1 MSSSTK
7 VARARRHANSDSAI
21 ARPVTRQRR
30 WNTATQGLVRWRVV
44 RYVVLISGAVVMILP
59 FGFMVSTALSSKRWI
74 MPFPPTLWPDNPTLN
89 NFVRALTEAGLQ
101 RYAINSVIIAVVA
114 VALTLIVSSLSA
126 FAFARL
132 EFPGRDLIFGFY
144 LVTMMI
150 PDLIALLPKFQVLRD
165 FGLTNTWWGLWVI
178 YVSNA
183 VAFNTFLLRA
193 FFLQVPRELED
204 ATKIDG
210 GGPWTFFLRILLP
223 LAKPAL
229 ATVAV
234 FAFLG
239 AWDDFW
245 WARLLIQDPD
255 LRTLPIGIQL
265 FFNSHATQ
273 WTTIFAA
280 TTLAALPEIAIFVA
294 LQRYF
299 VNGMYSGAIRG

>member
-1 MSSSTK
+1 MVNLIEAKPSTSPYP
-7 VARARRHANSDSAI
+7 AATPPPARPRARGRN
-21 ARPVTRQRR
+21 R
-30 WNTATQGLVRWRVV
+30 ATMGLLRWRIL
-44 RYVVLISGAVVMILP
+44 RYVVLALGAIVMVLP
-59 FGFMVSTALSSKRWI
+59 FGYMVGTALSPERWVL
-74 MPFPPTLWPDNPTLN
+74 PFPPTIWPDDPTLD

-101 RYAINSVIIAVVA
+101 RYAINSLIVAIVA
-114 VALTLIVSSLSA
+114 VILTVVVSSLSA

-132 EFPGRDLIFGFY
+132 EFPFKEVIFGFY
-144 LVTMMI
+144 LVTMMV

-193 FFLQVPRELED
+193 FFSRVPRELED
-204 ATKIDG
+204 ATRMDG
-210 GGPWTFFLRILLP
+210 GGTWTFFLRILLP
-223 LAKPAL
+223 LTKPAL

-245 WARLLIQDPD
+245 WARLLLQDEG

-265 FFNSHATQ
+265 FFNAHATQ
-273 WTTIFAA
+273 WTTVFAA
-280 TTLAALPEIAIFVA
+280 TTLASLPEIAIFIA
-294 LQRYF
+294 LQRFF
-299 VNGMYSGAIRG
+299 VNGTYSGGIRG

>member
-1 MSSSTK
+1 MSAEVKTP
-7 VARARRHANSDSAI
+7 ARRPGMN
-21 ARPVTRQRR
+21 R
-30 WNTATQGLVRWRVV
+30 ATLGLVRWRVL
-44 RYVVLISGAVVMILP
+44 RYVLLSAGAVVMVLP
-59 FGFMVSTALSSKRWI
+59 FAYMVGTALSPARWV
-74 MPFPPTLWPDNPTLN
+74 MPYPPTIWPQDATLD

-101 RYAINSVIIAVVA
+101 RYALNSLIVAAVA
-114 VALTLIVSSLSA
+114 VLLTLIVSSLSA

-132 EFPGRDLIFGFY
+132 EFPFKEVIFGFY

-165 FGLTNTWWGLWVI
+165 LGLTNSWWGLWAV

-193 FFLQVPRELED
+193 FFSRIPKELED
-204 ATKIDG
+204 ATRIDG
-210 GGPWTFFLRILLP
+210 GSVWTFFWRVLLP
-223 LAKPAL
+223 LSKPAL

-245 WARLLIQDPD
+245 WARLLIQDPE

-299 VNGMYSGAIRG
+299 VNGTFSGAIRG

>member
-1 MSSSTK
+1 MSPIT
-7 VARARRHANSDSAI
+7 ATRPRRI
-21 ARPVTRQRR
+21 RMKR
-30 WNTATQGLVRWRVV
+30 ATQGLVRWRIA
-44 RYVVLISGAVVMILP
+44 RYAILIMGAIVMVLP
-59 FGFMVSTALSSKRWI
+59 FAYMVGTALSPDRWV
-74 MPFPPTLWPDNPTLN
+74 MPYPPTIWPEDATLD

-101 RYAINSVIIAVVA
+101 RYALNSLIVA
-114 VALTLIVSSLSA
+114 SVSVLLTLVVSSLSA

-132 EFPGRDLIFGFY
+132 EFPFKEVIFGFY

-165 FGLTNTWWGLWVI
+165 LGLTNTWWGLWAV

-183 VAFNTFLLRA
+183 VAFNTFLLRG
-193 FFLQVPRELED
+193 FFSRIPRELED
-204 ATKIDG
+204 ATRIDG
-210 GGPWTFFLRILLP
+210 GGVWTFFWRVLLP
-223 LAKPAL
+223 LSKPAL

-299 VNGMYSGAIRG
+299 VNGSFSGAIRG

>member
-1 MSSSTK
+1 MSPIT
-7 VARARRHANSDSAI
+7 ATRPRRAGMKR
-21 ARPVTRQRR
+21 
-30 WNTATQGLVRWRVV
+30 ATQGLVRWRIV
-44 RYVVLISGAVVMILP
+44 RYAILIAGAVVMVLP
-59 FGFMVSTALSSKRWI
+59 FAYMVGTALSPERWV
-74 MPFPPTLWPDNPTLN
+74 MPYPPTIWPEDATLD
-89 NFVRALTEAGLQ
+89 NFVRVLTEAGLQ
-101 RYAINSVIIAVVA
+101 RYALNSLIVA
-114 VALTLIVSSLSA
+114 SVSVLLTLIVSSLSA

-132 EFPGRDLIFGFY
+132 EFPFKEVIFGFY

-165 FGLTNTWWGLWVI
+165 LGLTNTWWGLWAV

-183 VAFNTFLLRA
+183 VAFNTFLLRG
-193 FFLQVPRELED
+193 FFSRIPRELED
-204 ATKIDG
+204 ATRIDG
-210 GGPWTFFLRILLP
+210 GGVWTFFWRVLLP
-223 LAKPAL
+223 LSKPAL

-265 FFNSHATQ
+265 FFNAHATQ

-299 VNGMYSGAIRG
+299 VNGSFSGAIRG

>member
-1 MSSSTK
+1 MSPIT
-7 VARARRHANSDSAI
+7 AGRPRRRSLN
-21 ARPVTRQRR
+21 R
-30 WNTATQGLVRWRVV
+30 ATQGLVRWRII
-44 RYVVLISGAVVMILP
+44 RYAILVMGAIVMVLP
-59 FGFMVSTALSSKRWI
+59 FAYMVGTALSPERWV
-74 MPFPPTLWPDNPTLN
+74 MPYPPTIWPQDATLD

-101 RYAINSVIIAVVA
+101 RYALNSLIVA
-114 VALTLIVSSLSA
+114 SVSVLLTLIVSSLSA

-132 EFPGRDLIFGFY
+132 EFPFKEVIFGFY

-165 FGLTNTWWGLWVI
+165 LGLTNTWWGLWAV

-183 VAFNTFLLRA
+183 VAFNTFLLRG
-193 FFLQVPRELED
+193 FFSRIPRELED
-204 ATKIDG
+204 ATRIDG
-210 GGPWTFFLRILLP
+210 GGVWTFFWRVLLP
-223 LAKPAL
+223 LSKPAL

-299 VNGMYSGAIRG
+299 VNGSFSGAIRG

>member
-1 MSSSTK
+1 MSSMSSS
-7 VARARRHANSDSAI
+7 RPRRSAFN
-21 ARPVTRQRR
+21 R
-30 WNTATQGLVRWRVV
+30 ATQGLVRWRIL
-44 RYVVLISGAVVMILP
+44 RYVLLTAGAVVMVLP
-59 FGFMVSTALSSKRWI
+59 FAYMVGTALSPDRWV
-74 MPFPPTLWPDNPTLN
+74 MPYPPTIWPEDATLD

-101 RYAINSVIIAVVA
+101 RYALNSLIVATVA
-114 VALTLIVSSLSA
+114 VLLTLVVSSLSA

-132 EFPGRDLIFGFY
+132 EFPYKEVIFGFY

-165 FGLTNTWWGLWVI
+165 LGLTNTWWGLWAV

-193 FFLQVPRELED
+193 FFSRIPRELED
-204 ATKIDG
+204 ATRIDG
-210 GGPWTFFLRILLP
+210 GGVWTFFWRVLLP
-223 LAKPAL
+223 LSKPAL

-280 TTLAALPEIAIFVA
+280 TTLAALPEIAIFIA

-299 VNGMYSGAIRG
+299 VNGSFSGAIRG

>member
-1 MSSSTK
+1 M
-7 VARARRHANSDSAI
+7 SAI
-21 ARPVTRQRR
+21 SKTPSRR
-30 WNTATQGLVRWRVV
+30 GGMNRATLGLVRWRIL
-44 RYVVLISGAVVMILP
+44 RYVLLSAGAVVMVLP
-59 FGFMVSTALSSKRWI
+59 FAYMVGTALSPERWV
-74 MPFPPTLWPDNPTLN
+74 MPYPPTIWPENATLD

-101 RYAINSVIIAVVA
+101 RYALNSLVVA
-114 VALTLIVSSLSA
+114 AVAVLLTLIVSSLSA

-132 EFPGRDLIFGFY
+132 EFPLKEVIFGFY

-165 FGLTNTWWGLWVI
+165 LGLTNSWWGLWAV

-183 VAFNTFLLRA
+183 VAFNTFLLRS
-193 FFLQVPRELED
+193 FFSRIPRELED
-204 ATKIDG
+204 ATRIDG
-210 GGPWTFFLRILLP
+210 GGVWTFFWRVLLP
-223 LAKPAL
+223 LSKPAL

-245 WARLLIQDPD
+245 WARLLIQDPE

-299 VNGMYSGAIRG
+299 VNGTFSSAIRG

>member
-1 MSSSTK
+1 MSPIT
-7 VARARRHANSDSAI
+7 AGRPRRSLN
-21 ARPVTRQRR
+21 R
-30 WNTATQGLVRWRVV
+30 ATQGLVRWRII
-44 RYVVLISGAVVMILP
+44 RYAVLIMGAIVMVLP
-59 FGFMVSTALSSKRWI
+59 FAYMVGTALSPERWV
-74 MPFPPTLWPDNPTLN
+74 MPYPPTIWPENATLD

-101 RYAINSVIIAVVA
+101 RYAINSLIVA
-114 VALTLIVSSLSA
+114 SVSVLLTLIVSSLSA

-132 EFPGRDLIFGFY
+132 EFPFKEVIFGFY

-165 FGLTNTWWGLWVI
+165 LGLTNTWWGLWAV

-183 VAFNTFLLRA
+183 VAFNTFLLRG
-193 FFLQVPRELED
+193 FFSRIPRELED
-204 ATKIDG
+204 ATRIDG
-210 GGPWTFFLRILLP
+210 GGVWTFFWRVLLP
-223 LAKPAL
+223 LSKPAL

-299 VNGMYSGAIRG
+299 VNGSFSGAIRG

>member
-1 MSSSTK
+1 M
-7 VARARRHANSDSAI
+7 
-21 ARPVTRQRR
+21 
-30 WNTATQGLVRWRVV
+30 
-44 RYVVLISGAVVMILP
+44 RYIVLIAGAVVMVLP
-59 FGFMVSTALSSKRWI
+59 FAYMVGTALSPERWVL
-74 MPFPPTLWPDNPTLN
+74 PNPPTIWPANATLD

-101 RYAINSVIIAVVA
+101 RYALNSLIVAVVT
-114 VALTLIVSSLSA
+114 VLLTVGISSLSA

-132 EFPGRDLIFGFY
+132 QFPAKEWIFGFY

-165 FGLTNTWWGLWVI
+165 LGLTNSWLGLWVV
-178 YVSNA
+178 YVANS

-193 FFLQVPRELED
+193 FFSQIPKEIED
-204 ATKIDG
+204 ATTIDG
-210 GGPWTFFLRILLP
+210 GGVWTFYLRVLLP
-223 LAKPAL
+223 LSKPAL

-239 AWDDFW
+239 SWDDFW
-245 WARLLIQDPD
+245 WARLLLQNPD

-299 VNGMYSGAIRG
+299 VNGAFSAGVRG

>member
-1 MSSSTK
+1 MSAEVKTP
-7 VARARRHANSDSAI
+7 ARRSGMN
-21 ARPVTRQRR
+21 R
-30 WNTATQGLVRWRVV
+30 ATLGLVRWRVL
-44 RYVVLISGAVVMILP
+44 RYVLLSAGAVVMVLP
-59 FGFMVSTALSSKRWI
+59 FAYMVGTALSPARWV
-74 MPFPPTLWPDNPTLN
+74 MPYPPTIWPQDATLD

-101 RYAINSVIIAVVA
+101 RYALNSLIVAAVA
-114 VALTLIVSSLSA
+114 VLLTLIVSSLSA

-132 EFPGRDLIFGFY
+132 EFPFKEVIFGFY

-165 FGLTNTWWGLWVI
+165 LGLTNSWWGLWAV

-193 FFLQVPRELED
+193 FFSRIPKELED
-204 ATKIDG
+204 ATRIDG
-210 GGPWTFFLRILLP
+210 GSVWTFFWRVLLP
-223 LAKPAL
+223 LSKPAL

-245 WARLLIQDPD
+245 WARLLIQDPE

-299 VNGMYSGAIRG
+299 VNGTFSGAIRG

>member
-1 MSSSTK
+1 MSPIT
-7 VARARRHANSDSAI
+7 ATRPRRI
-21 ARPVTRQRR
+21 RMKR
-30 WNTATQGLVRWRVV
+30 ATQGLVRWRIV
-44 RYVVLISGAVVMILP
+44 RYVILIAGAVVMVLP
-59 FGFMVSTALSSKRWI
+59 FAYMVGTALSPDRWV
-74 MPFPPTLWPDNPTLN
+74 MPYPPTIWPEDATLD

-101 RYAINSVIIAVVA
+101 RYALNSLIVASVA
-114 VALTLIVSSLSA
+114 VLLTLVVSSLSA

-132 EFPGRDLIFGFY
+132 EFPFKEVIFGFY

-165 FGLTNTWWGLWVI
+165 LGLTNTWWGLWAV

-183 VAFNTFLLRA
+183 VAFNTFLLRG
-193 FFLQVPRELED
+193 FFSRIPRELED
-204 ATKIDG
+204 ATRIDG
-210 GGPWTFFLRILLP
+210 GGVWTFFWRVLLP
-223 LAKPAL
+223 LSKPAL

-299 VNGMYSGAIRG
+299 VNGSFSGAIRG

>member
-1 MSSSTK
+1 M
-7 VARARRHANSDSAI
+7 V
-21 ARPVTRQRR
+21 
-30 WNTATQGLVRWRVV
+30 
-44 RYVVLISGAVVMILP
+44 LP
-59 FGFMVSTALSSKRWI
+59 FGYMVGTALSPERWV
-74 MPFPPTLWPDNPTLN
+74 MPYPPTIWPDDATLD
-89 NFVRALTEAGLQ
+89 NFVRAITEAGLQ
-101 RYAINSVIIAVVA
+101 RYALNSLIVAGVA
-114 VALTLIVSSLSA
+114 VILTVAVSALSA

-132 EFPGRDLIFGFY
+132 EFPGKEIVFGFY

-165 FGLTNTWWGLWVI
+165 FGLTDSWWGLWVI

-193 FFLQVPRELED
+193 FFSRIPRELED
-204 ATKIDG
+204 ATTIDG
-210 GGPWTFFLRILLP
+210 GGPWTFFLRVLLP
-223 LAKPAL
+223 LSKPAL

-255 LRTLPIGIQL
+255 LRTLPIGISL

-299 VNGMYSGAIRG
+299 VSGALTGSVRG